1 MYHSGSKLALELMTG
16 VLMRRHECA
25 KRPRG
30 VGHVKM
36 KAGVG
41 AGGAPAKK
49 AQGLPGD
56 QKLEEVRNDFSLE
69 TSKYGPTNPF
79 ILDF

>member
-1 MYHSGSKLALELMTG
+1 MALEPMTG
-16 VLMRRHECA
+16 VLMRRDEGA

-30 VGHVKM
+30 VGHVKT

-56 QKLEEVRNDFSLE
+56 QKLEIRKDVSLE
-69 TSKYGPTNPF
+69 TSKYCPSNPF
-79 ILDF
+79 TLDF

>member
-1 MYHSGSKLALELMTG
+1 MALEPVIG
-16 VLMRRHECA
+16 VLIRRDEGA

-30 VGHVKM
+30 VGHVTM

-49 AQGLPGD
+49 GQGLPGD
-56 QKLEEVRNDFSLE
+56 QKLEEVRKDSSLE
-69 TSKYGPTNPF
+69 TSNYGPTNPLT
-79 ILDF
+79 LDF

>member
-1 MYHSGSKLALELMTG
+1 MALEPVIG
-16 VLMRRHECA
+16 VLIRRDEGA

-30 VGHVKM
+30 VGHVTMKAGHVTM

-49 AQGLPGD
+49 GQGLPGD
-56 QKLEEVRNDFSLE
+56 QKLEEVRKDSSLE
-69 TSKYGPTNPF
+69 TSNYGPTNPLT
-79 ILDF
+79 LDF

>member
-1 MYHSGSKLALELMTG
+1 MKT
-16 VLMRRHECA
+16 
-25 KRPRG
+25 
-30 VGHVKM
+30 

-56 QKLEEVRNDFSLE
+56 QKLEIRKDVSLE
-69 TSKYGPTNPF
+69 TSKYCPTNPF
-79 ILDF
+79 TLDF

>member
-1 MYHSGSKLALELMTG
+1 MALEPMIG
-16 VLMRRHECA
+16 VLIRRDEGA

-41 AGGAPAKK
+41 AGGVPAKK
-49 AQGLPGD
+49 VQGLPGD
-56 QKLEEVRNDFSLE
+56 QKLEEVRKDSSLE
-69 TSKYGPTNPF
+69 TSKYGPTNPLT
-79 ILDF
+79 LDF

>member
-1 MYHSGSKLALELMTG
+1 MTG
-16 VLMRRHECA
+16 VLMRRDEGA

-30 VGHVKM
+30 VGHMKM
-36 KAGVG
+36 KADVG

-49 AQGLPGD
+49 VQGLPGD
-56 QKLEEVRNDFSLE
+56 QKLEEVRKNFSLE

-79 ILDF
+79 TLDF